1 MTKNNISDQLRS
13 SGIQAL
19 ENLADYC
26 GKTEVEKARLVRRVT
41 GESDQ
46 DHAYRMGQ
54 DYHNN
59 GPDGINCHF
68 TNFSK
73 AELTAAWE
81 RGFKDAKN
89 KTPQA

>member
-1 MTKNNISDQLRS
+1 MTKNISDQLRS
-13 SGIQAL
+13 SGIKAM

-26 GKTEVEKARLVRRVT
+26 DKTAVEKARLVRRVT

-46 DHAYRMGQ
+46 DHAYKMGQ

-81 RGFKDAKN
+81 RGFKDAKA
-89 KTPQA
+89 KTSKA